1 MQDGGSDSL
10 LEELK
15 EKERMEREGVN
26 AFIEGTNE
34 ELRRNQSTEDFKPDE
49 IAEASMLAAVE
60 KTDPSPGEDE
70 QTHRFRQF
78 LSIATN
84 FSSLTFA
91 QRIQKIPEL
100 IESIKQLL
108 ENMIKEVQEYGD
120 MANELR
126 DLIQCFVRMVM
137 QVKHNVNM
145 MLPLLEAARPQ
156 IGVIQD
162 VMNTDPAEPLNE
174 IDKKDVQLALN
185 RMSVGI
191 QGLLALAKSSTSE
204 SQKIDERIHNLT
216 KSIQSKKLIV
226 EERLDIAKF
235 CFKYAQPVAAVGSGG
250 AVGGMVAA
258 ESFGGVGA
266 LVIGGTVF
274 PPIFAIIGASVLGGI
289 CASTVVM
296 LVKKFWVRHQL
307 KALHYLNR
315 IFEGL
320 VRLNSSNMQFMR
332 YMADSEEKANVV
344 LQHMEDIQLCLQ
356 SARQRRINHNVC
368 NVAIDST
375 TAMIESLQH
384 ISNLD
389 ISIWTDSPNVIA
401 FETGNIINNAI
412 TYSS

>member
-1 MQDGGSDSL
+1 MSDRL

-15 EKERMEREGVN
+15 EKERMQQEGVN
-26 AFIEGTNE
+26 AFIQEVSK
-34 ELRRNQSTEDFKPDE
+34 ELRRSQSGEDFNPDE
-49 IAEASMLAAVE
+49 EAQKAFLAAFE
-60 KTDPSPGEDE
+60 KTNQSPGEGE

-84 FSSLTFA
+84 FSSLKFA
-91 QRIQKIPEL
+91 LSLQKIPEL
-100 IESIKQLL
+100 VESIKQLL

-145 MLPLLEAARPQ
+145 MLPLLTAAQPQ
-156 IGVIQD
+156 IAVIQD
-162 VMNTDPAEPLNE
+162 VMNTDPTEVLNE
-174 IDKKDVQLALN
+174 IDKNDVQLALN
-185 RMSVGI
+185 RMSAGI
-191 QGLLALAKSSTSE
+191 QGLLAIAKSSTAD
-204 SQKIDERIHNLT
+204 SQKIDERIHTLT
-216 KSIQSKKLIV
+216 NSIQSKKLIV
-226 EERLDIAKF
+226 EERLEIANF
-235 CFKYAQPVAAVGSGG
+235 CFKYAQPVAPVLSGT
-250 AVGGMVAA
+250 AVGGMVVA

-266 LVIGGTVF
+266 LVIGATAF
-274 PPIFAIIGASVLGGI
+274 PPISAIIGASVLGGI

-307 KALHYLNR
+307 KALHYLNQ

-332 YMADSEEKANVV
+332 YMANSEEKANMV

-356 SARQRRINHNVC
+356 SARQRRINRNVC

-375 TAMIESLQH
+375 TAMIESLQQ

-389 ISIWTDSPNVIA
+389 ISIWTDSPNVISFA
-401 FETGNIINNAI
+401 TANIINTAI
-412 TYSS
+412 TYP